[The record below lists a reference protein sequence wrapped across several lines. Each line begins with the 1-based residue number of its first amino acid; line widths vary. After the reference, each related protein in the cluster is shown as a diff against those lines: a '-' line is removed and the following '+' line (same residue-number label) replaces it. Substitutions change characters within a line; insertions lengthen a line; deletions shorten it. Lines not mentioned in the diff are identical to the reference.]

1 MIPVRNA
8 TLKTWSARAGQ
19 VPVLLNLGAGI
30 CLVAMVG
37 VIATGVVMR
46 YIVGNPLMGVNE
58 IVQTIAVAL
67 AMLALPQATATG
79 AHVSVDLLD
88 RALGRWGRWFGD
100 ILSRVLSITVLGHL
114 CLRALAKT
122 REAAEYGDVTNML
135 QLPLWPVYAA
145 ILIGMGL
152 CALVFAA
159 QILGLLLGGSARP

>member
-30 CLVAMVG
+30 CLVAMVA
-37 VIATGVVMR
+37 VIAAGVVMR

-135 QLPLWPVYAA
+135 QLLWPVYAA
-145 ILIGMGL
+145 ILFGMGL

-159 QILGLLLGGSARP
+159 QILGLLLGGAPDND